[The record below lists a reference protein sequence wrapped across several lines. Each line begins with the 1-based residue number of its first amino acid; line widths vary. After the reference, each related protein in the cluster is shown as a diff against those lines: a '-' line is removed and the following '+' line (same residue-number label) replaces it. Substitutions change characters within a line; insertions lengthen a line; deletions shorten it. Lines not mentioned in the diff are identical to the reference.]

1 MEFMD
6 WSGRPAVLLKEDA
19 YAVLRPG
26 GPWTLVDW
34 KEVANTGGV
43 LTEATW
49 RRDFGHYGRLDLS
62 KIPCPSPSSSGASG

>member
-19 YAVLRPG
+19 YAVLAPG
-26 GPWTLVDW
+26 EGWTRVDA
-34 KEVANTGGV
+34 KDVSNTGGV

-62 KIPCPSPSSSGASG
+62 KIPRPSLSSSGASE

>member
-6 WSGRPAVLLKEDA
+6 WDGRPAVLLKEDA

-43 LTEATW
+43 LTEAAW
-49 RRDFGHYGRLDLS
+49 RKRLAHYGRLDLS
-62 KIPCPSPSSSGASG
+62 KIPRPSPSSLGANE